1 MKTDYQRRTVELE
14 NKPDFD
20 ACMDR
25 IYAWYNQE
33 IIDRVPIRFSAHNAE
48 YNDSIDL
55 PGHSWKSLKERW
67 WNTEYQIELFEYKL
81 RNSTF
86 NAETF
91 PVFWPN
97 LGPEVYTAFYGAELE
112 YREVTSYAIPS
123 IQNWGQVDSIKLDF
137 NNPYFRKL
145 EEMTRE
151 ALKRCNGKYLVGYTD
166 IHAGI
171 DCAAAFRDPQQFC
184 LDLLEEPE
192 KAKRLV
198 DISSHDFHTVYDYF
212 DSILKAHNQLSVTWM
227 GIPSYGK
234 MHIPGCDFAS
244 MLSPED
250 FDTFVLPFIKREIAP
265 MTHNVFHV
273 DGKGVAR
280 HLDKILE
287 LPEINAIQ
295 WVQGMGLDAPIIQW
309 VPLIKKVQAAGKSL
323 VIDLQVSELES
334 FMKEVSPVGILLC
347 IDAEV
352 DMQQEIIMRV
362 LRWSPPPLSRRQ
374 AFRGSPPPLSRG
386 QAFREG

>member
-1 MKTDYQRRTVELE
+1 MKNNIGWSVELE

-20 ACMDR
+20 SCMDR
-25 IYAWYNQE
+25 IYAWYHQE
-33 IIDRVPIRFSAHNAE
+33 ILDRAPIRFSAHNSE
-48 YNDSIDL
+48 YSDSFDL
-55 PGHSWKSLKERW
+55 PGYSWKTLKERW
-67 WNTEYQIELFEYKL
+67 WNTEYQIELFEYQLKH
-81 RNSTF
+81 STF

-97 LGPEVYTAFYGAELE
+97 LGPEVFTAFYGVELE
-112 YREVTSYAIPS
+112 YKEVTSYAIPS
-123 IQNWGQVDSIKLDF
+123 ISDWSQLDTIRLDF

-151 ALKRCNGKYLVGYTD
+151 ALNRCKGKYLVGYTD

-184 LDLLEEPE
+184 LDLLLEPE
-192 KAKRLV
+192 MAERLIE
-198 DISSHDFHTVYDYF
+198 ISSRDFHPVYNRF
-212 DSILKAHNQLSVTWM
+212 DTLLKLHHQPSVTWM
-227 GIPSYGK
+227 GIPSFGK

-244 MLSPED
+244 MLSPEF
-250 FDTFVLPFIKREIAP
+250 FDRFVMPSIRKEIAP

-287 LPEINAIQ
+287 LPEVNAIQ
-295 WVQGMGLDAPIIQW
+295 WVQGMGLDAPIMQW

-323 VIDLQVSELES
+323 VIDLQIYELEE
-334 FMKEVSPVGILLC
+334 FMNEVRPEGILLC
-347 IDAEV
+347 INADINTQK
-352 DMQQEIIMRV
+352 DIIRKV
-362 LRWSPPPLSRRQ
+362 LKWK
-374 AFRGSPPPLSRG
+374 
-386 QAFREG
+386 

>member
-1 MKTDYQRRTVELE
+1 MQENHQHRPVALE

-20 ACMDR
+20 LCMDR
-25 IYAWYNQE
+25 INAWYNQE
-33 IIDRVPIRFSAHNAE
+33 IIDRIPIRFSAHNAE
-48 YNDSIDL
+48 YNDVADL
-55 PGHSWKSLKERW
+55 PGYSWKSLKERW

-81 RNSTF
+81 KHSTF

-123 IQNWGQVDSIKLDF
+123 IQSWDQLDDIRLDR

-145 EEMTRE
+145 EEMTLE
-151 ALKRCNGKYLVGYTD
+151 ALKRCTGKYLVGFTD

-184 LDLLEEPE
+184 LDLLLEPD

-198 DISSHDFHTVYDYF
+198 EISSRDFHTVYNHF

-250 FDTFVLPFIKREIAP
+250 FDTFVMPSIKKEIAP
-265 MTHNVFHV
+265 MTHNIFHV

-280 HLDKILE
+280 HLGKILE
-287 LPEINAIQ
+287 LPEVNAIQ
-295 WVQGMGLDAPIIQW
+295 WVQGMGLDAPIMQW
-309 VPLIKKVQAAGKSL
+309 VPLIKKVQSAGKSL

-334 FMKEVSPVGILLC
+334 FMAEVSPKGILLC

-352 DMQQEIIMRV
+352 DTQPEIIKRVMR
-362 LRWSPPPLSRRQ
+362 WT
-374 AFRGSPPPLSRG
+374 
-386 QAFREG
+386 

>member
-1 MKTDYQRRTVELE
+1 MNKNPGYPSVELE

-20 ACMDR
+20 RCMDR

-33 IIDRVPIRFSAHNAE
+33 IIDRAPIRFSAHNAE
-48 YNDSIDL
+48 YNEITDL
-55 PGHSWKSLKERW
+55 PGYSWKSLKERW
-67 WNTEYQIELFEYKL
+67 WDTAYQIELFEYKL
-81 RNSTF
+81 RYSTF

-97 LGPEVYTAFYGAELE
+97 LGPEVYTAFYGTELE
-112 YREVTSYAIPS
+112 YREVTSYAVPVLHDWS
-123 IQNWGQVDSIKLDF
+123 QMGALRLDF
-137 NNPYFRKL
+137 ENPYFRKL
-145 EEMTRE
+145 EEMTHE
-151 ALKRCNGKYLVGYTD
+151 ALKRCDGRYLVGYTD

-184 LDLLEEPE
+184 MDMLTEPEMAMKLLE
-192 KAKRLV
+192 
-198 DISSHDFHTVYDYF
+198 ISSRDFHTVFNHF

-234 MHIPGCDFAS
+234 IHIPGCDFAS

-250 FDTFVLPFIKREIAP
+250 FNTFVLPFIKREIAP
-265 MTHNVFHV
+265 MTHNIFHV

-295 WVQGMGLDAPIIQW
+295 WVQGMGLDAPIMQW

-323 VIDLQVSELES
+323 VIDLQLSELEP
-334 FMKEVSPVGILLC
+334 FMQAVSPVGILLC
-347 IDAEV
+347 IDAGV
-352 DMQQEIIMRV
+352 DLQAAVIRRV
-362 LRWSPPPLSRRQ
+362 MKWKRTKQS
-374 AFRGSPPPLSRG
+374 
-386 QAFREG
+386 

>member
-1 MKTDYQRRTVELE
+1 MKIDFPCKSDDLEL
-14 NKPDFD
+14 KPDFNI
-20 ACMDR
+20 CMER

-33 IIDRVPIRFSAHNAE
+33 IIDRIPVRFTAHNAE
-48 YNDSIDL
+48 YNEAVL
-55 PGHSWKSLKERW
+55 LTGYSWKNLKERW
-67 WNTEYQIELFEYKL
+67 FDTEYQLDLFEYKL
-81 RNSTF
+81 KHSTF

-97 LGPEVYTAFYGAELE
+97 LGPEVFTAFYGVELE
-112 YREVTSYAIPS
+112 YKEVTSYSIPS
-123 IQNWGQVDSIKLDF
+123 IKNWDQLDDIKLDF

-145 EEMTRE
+145 EEMTYE
-151 ALKRCNGKYLVGYTD
+151 ALKRCKGKYLVGYTD

-184 LDLLEEPE
+184 IDLILEPDQ
-192 KAKRLV
+192 AKKLIE
-198 DISSHDFHTVYDYF
+198 ISSRDFHTVYNHF
-212 DSILKAHNQLSVTWM
+212 DSILKSHNQLSVTWM

-250 FDTFVLPFIKREIAP
+250 FETFVLPSIKKEIAP
-265 MTHNVFHV
+265 MTHNIFHV

-295 WVQGMGLDAPIIQW
+295 WVQGMGNDTPIMQW
-309 VPLIKKVQAAGKSL
+309 VPLIKKVQSAGKSL
-323 VIDLQVSELES
+323 VIDLKVSELEP
-334 FMKEVSPVGILLC
+334 FMSEVDPRGILLC
-347 IDAEV
+347 IDA
-352 DMQQEIIMRV
+352 DLNTQNDILRRV
-362 LRWSPPPLSRRQ
+362 KKWK
-374 AFRGSPPPLSRG
+374 
-386 QAFREG
+386 

>member
-1 MKTDYQRRTVELE
+1 MKTIDHRWTVELE

-25 IYAWYNQE
+25 VYAWYNQE

-48 YNDSIDL
+48 YNDSINL
-55 PGHSWKSLKERW
+55 PGHSWNSLKERW

-81 RNSTF
+81 RHSVF

-97 LGPEVYTAFYGAELE
+97 LGPEVYSAFYGIELE
-112 YREVTSYAIPS
+112 YKEVTSYSIPS
-123 IQNWGQVDSIKLDF
+123 LKNWDQLDLIKLNVD
-137 NNPYFRKL
+137 NPYFRKL
-145 EEMTRE
+145 EEMTFA
-151 ALKRCNGKYLVGYTD
+151 ALSRCNGKYLVGYTD

-171 DCAAAFRDPQQFC
+171 DCAAAFRDPQQLC
-184 LDLLEEPE
+184 LDLIMEPE
-192 KAKRLV
+192 QALRLI
-198 DISSHDFHTVYDYF
+198 DISSRDFHTVYNHF
-212 DSILKAHNQLSVTWM
+212 DAILKSHNQLSVTWM
-227 GIPSYGK
+227 GIPSFGK

-250 FDTFVLPFIKREIAP
+250 FDTFVLPAIKNEIAP

-280 HLDKILE
+280 HLDKLLE

-295 WVQGMGLDAPIIQW
+295 WVQGMGVDTPIMQW

-323 VIDLQVSELES
+323 VIDLKVSELEE
-334 FMKEVSPVGILLC
+334 FMKEVRPEGILLC
-347 IDAEV
+347 IDT
-352 DMQQEIIMRV
+352 DLSTQHKIIKKA
-362 LRWSPPPLSRRQ
+362 LKWK
-374 AFRGSPPPLSRG
+374 
-386 QAFREG
+386 